1 MIWGPRNTEKGF
13 LFLAALAALGLPWSL
28 THSLIVLDSKHSSLP
43 DQTPSSQN
51 WWGSWENMTWPTKR
65 QRQRQ
70 WQIHLENTFKERSLK
85 LFTSESESEWQK
97 GPNLPAHM
105 SPYLFHPCSTL
116 FHPFGASRAA
126 YGQKST
132 FLAIFRPFSAPPE
145 PTDGNFWTEKWSQST
160 GPYVPSLVPPLFHF
174 VPPIWGVQNPLMAYV
189 PKYGHFWA
197 VFGHKSALNG
207 WNKVW
212 SNWHTVYP
220 TPPDQIQSLV
230 LSN

>member
-1 MIWGPRNTEKGF
+1 MKYYEEKFFFFAPLPERKQFQQHTIFINAVEIFSFSASGCW
-13 LFLAALAALGLPWSL
+13 LCFLAALAALGLPWWL
-28 THSLIVLDSKHSSLP
+28 TVLVIVLDSEPSGLP
-43 DQTPSSQN
+43 DQTPTSQN
-51 WWGSWENMTWPTKR
+51 WWGSWENMTWPTKRQR

-85 LFTSESESEWQK
+85 LFTFE
-97 GPNLPAHM
+97 
-105 SPYLFHPCSTL
+105 
-116 FHPFGASRAA
+116 
-126 YGQKST
+126 T
-132 FLAIFRPFSAPPE
+132 FDQSDGETWTYFS
-145 PTDGNFWTEKWSQST
+145 
-160 GPYVPSLVPPLFHF
+160 YVPLLVPPLFHF
-174 VPPIWGVQNPLMAYV
+174 VPPIWGVHNPLMAYV

>member
-13 LFLAALAALGLPWSL
+13 LFLAAGVSRRVGRGFEARRERFRHIQPLWS
-28 THSLIVLDSKHSSLP
+28 P
-43 DQTPSSQN
+43 
-51 WWGSWENMTWPTKR
+51 
-65 QRQRQ
+65 
-70 WQIHLENTFKERSLK
+70 LK
-85 LFTSESESEWQK
+85 AKSEWQK
-97 GPNLPAHM
+97 GPNPPAHM

-145 PTDGNFWTEKWSQST
+145 PIDGNFWTEKWSQST
-160 GPYVPSLVPPLFHF
+160 GPYVPSLVPTLFHF

>member
-1 MIWGPRNTEKGF
+1 MTNTFREHLQRAIFETFHLWDIWLEWWENITWPSKDEWSTGPYVPALVPP
-13 LFLAALAALGLPWSL
+13 LFHFVPPILGLQSCLWQKKHIFGHFQPLWS
-28 THSLIVLDSKHSSLP
+28 P
-43 DQTPSSQN
+43 
-51 WWGSWENMTWPTKR
+51 
-65 QRQRQ
+65 
-70 WQIHLENTFKERSLK
+70 LK
-85 LFTSESESEWQK
+85 AKSEWQK
-97 GPNLPAHM
+97 GPNPLAHM

-145 PTDGNFWTEKWSQST
+145 PIDGNFWTEKWSQST
-160 GPYVPSLVPPLFHF
+160 GPYVPSLVPTLFHF

-189 PKYGHFWA
+189 PKCGHFWA